1 MDVNEDRSEN
11 LNDNNEDR
19 FSFQFVSRKK
29 SIMDT
34 ISTDNANKTFS
45 MPFLDILW
53 QDTEYKHISVVKTDQ
68 RI

>member
-1 MDVNEDRSEN
+1 MITMKTDFH
-11 LNDNNEDR
+11 
-19 FSFQFVSRKK
+19 FSLSPGNK